1 MKRLLIALMMM
12 AATAHAGDIATLDN
26 EAGGKIVFTDRPC
39 PKDIGGLRMYAT
51 SRSGETLFG
60 CWILPDDSQNIMVRY
75 SDGVIRMYD
84 PANIKFTDYFN
95 RKNSDNKEKN
105 L

>member
-12 AATAHAGDIATLDN
+12 AATANAGDIATLDN
-26 EAGGKIVFTDRPC
+26 EAGGRIIFTDVLC

-51 SRSGETLFG
+51 SRSGKTLFG
-60 CWILPDDSQNIMVRY
+60 CWVIPDNAENVMVRY
-75 SDGVIRMYD
+75 NDGVIRMYD
-84 PANIKFTDYFN
+84 PAYIKFTEYGK
-95 RKNSDNKEKN
+95 RKIDGNKPKS